1 MIITPTDNSFTG
13 RSTRPT
19 ACSILH
25 RGVLVEVKIAAMPKI
40 TKTLAA
46 VSTVAVFPPSEYKR
60 DIIGFAITES
70 PNPAGM
76 VTSIVI
82 LITDSML
89 ALIFFG
95 EPSVQAL
102 VTDGRAL
109 MPKVWVIAGISI
121 ISVAAYP

>member
-1 MIITPTDNSFTG
+1 M
-13 RSTRPT
+13 
-19 ACSILH
+19 
-25 RGVLVEVKIAAMPKI
+25 
-40 TKTLAA
+40 
-46 VSTVAVFPPSEYKR
+46 AVFPPSEYKR

-89 ALIFFG
+89 AFIFFG